1 MRVWLVAGFGDNVD
15 AVPAIRVDDA
25 SAVINPGMETRFK
38 LSKVLSIKTA
48 EKRRLF
54 VVAISFRRRL

>member
-1 MRVWLVAGFGDNVD
+1 MRVWVVAGFGDNVD

-38 LSKVLSIKTA
+38 LSKVLSIIKTA

-54 VVAISFRRRL
+54 VVAISFRR

>member
-25 SAVINPGMETRFK
+25 SAVINPGTETRF
-38 LSKVLSIKTA
+38 
-48 EKRRLF
+48 
-54 VVAISFRRRL
+54 